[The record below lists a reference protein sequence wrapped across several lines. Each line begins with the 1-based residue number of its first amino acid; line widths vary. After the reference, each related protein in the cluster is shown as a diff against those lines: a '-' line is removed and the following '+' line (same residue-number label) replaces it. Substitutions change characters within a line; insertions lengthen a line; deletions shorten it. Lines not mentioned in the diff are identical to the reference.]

1 MQNLDDLY
9 GPNGDISP
17 FERFSRERWDALASR
32 TPLPLNEGDIERI
45 ASLGDP
51 IDMAEV
57 DAIYR
62 PLSAVLQLYVDA
74 NRRVG
79 SHLRSLLQEPHTA
92 PTPFIIGV
100 AGSVAVGKST
110 VSRLLR
116 LLLTRWPRTPRVD
129 LITTDGFLYPNQ
141 HLLQQGLMDRKGF
154 PESYDR
160 QALLHFIAGVKAGN
174 PHMNAPVYS
183 HVTYDIV
190 PDETVTISQPDILI
204 VEGLNVLAPSRATP
218 DAPGVTVADYFDFT
232 IYVDADP
239 EDVERWYVTRFLQL
253 RATAFS
259 NPDSYFH
266 AYAEL
271 DDRDAVATARRIWR
285 TINMPNLIEN
295 VAPTKPRATL
305 ILHKDSDHRVDEIS
319 LRKV

>member
-1 MQNLDDLY
+1 MQNVNDLY
-9 GPNGDISP
+9 GPAGHDSP

-32 TPLPLNEGDIERI
+32 APLPLAPADIDRI

-62 PLSAVLQLYVDA
+62 PLSSVLQLYVDA

-79 SHLRSLLQEPHTA
+79 SHLRSLLQESPSH
-92 PTPFIIGV
+92 PPPFIIGV

-129 LITTDGFLYPNQ
+129 LVTTDGFLYPNSYLRE
-141 HLLQQGLMDRKGF
+141 HGLMDRKGF

-160 QALLHFIAGVKAGN
+160 QALLHFLACVKTGRR
-174 PHMNAPVYS
+174 HVSAPVYS

-190 PDETVTISQPDILI
+190 PGQKITVDRPDLLI
-204 VEGLNVLAPSRATP
+204 VEGLNVLQPPRIGP
-218 DAPGVTVADYFDFT
+218 DSVGVAVSDYFDFS
-232 IYVDADP
+232 IYVDAEA
-239 EDVERWYVTRFLQL
+239 EDVERWYVNRFLKL

-259 NPDSYFH
+259 EPDSYFQ
-266 AYAEL
+266 AYAQL
-271 DDRDAVATARRIWR
+271 NDREAEATARRIWE
-285 TINMPNLIEN
+285 TINKPNLVEN
-295 VAPTKPRATL
+295 ISPTKPRATL
-305 ILHKDSDHRVDEIS
+305 VLHKDADHRVDEIS
-319 LRKV
+319 LRKI